1 MPPRPSP
8 RGSHMPPR
16 TSTQRLSTSPVL
28 AMTSLAQD
36 LRYAARSLR
45 RSPGFTIV
53 AIVTLALGLGATA
66 AIFTLLN
73 AVVLQPL
80 PYPEPARLVDIGT
93 RWPGVKPDMRIGI
106 SPANYFYFR
115 DHSRTLEDVGVYLT
129 GEFTI
134 TGNDRPERVRVAAA
148 SAGVLRALRARPA
161 LGRLI
166 TADDDQ
172 PASTAPG
179 AVAPGPAAPV
189 AVLSHDFWERRYGGD
204 PGVIGQTI
212 RIDSRSVP
220 IVGVLEAGVQ
230 LPDQDIDVWQ
240 PMGLNPSARA
250 TNWHTFGAM
259 ARLRPGVT
267 LAQAQSELA
276 VIGGRVVELFPSA
289 YNDAFMKDTGFRFD
303 VGSLRGI
310 VLGDVGRSIWILFG
324 TVGLVLLI
332 ACFNVANL
340 FLARTEGRQRET
352 AIRMALGAR
361 SAQLARHYLTESI
374 LLALLAGALG
384 VAFAWGALQLLLAFS
399 PDWIPR
405 LGAVRLG
412 WESMVFTAIVSIAAG
427 VAFGLFP
434 VVAARR
440 AAQETS
446 GGGARGSTATRHQHA
461 FRGALVVVQMA
472 LALVLLAA
480 AGLMLRSFDKLRNV
494 DPGVDEA
501 GVLTMDLHLP
511 SERYAS
517 YEQVS
522 SFYSELTTRLE
533 ALPGVQ
539 HASVTTALPLATGE
553 FGCAA
558 LFVEDQPP
566 ASDTNPPC
574 LGVSTVSPGF
584 FETMGIAVRG
594 RTPTWSDVESRS
606 GAVVV
611 SKALADRFWPGE
623 DPIGK
628 GIRGNGWG
636 RPFYRVVGVTDD
648 VRYSGLDKPPAEM
661 VYFPLV
667 PIKDAPLWSPQN
679 SVTLAVKSSSAHPEQ
694 LAAAVRRT
702 LANID
707 ADIPLANVRS
717 MSDVA
722 AKSMARTSLTML
734 LLAIAGGMALVLAAV
749 GLYGVIS
756 YIVGKR
762 TREIGIR
769 VALGAQIAQ
778 VIRGVALE
786 SLRLALLGVGA
797 GLVGA
802 LLLTRLLRSLL
813 FEVSPSD
820 PLVLVGV
827 SLLLVLV
834 ALVASYLPAR
844 RAARIDPVVALRTE

>member
-1 MPPRPSP
+1 
-8 RGSHMPPR
+8 
-16 TSTQRLSTSPVL
+16 
-28 AMTSLAQD
+28 MTSLAQD

-53 AIVTLALGLGATA
+53 AIITLGLGLGAAA

-80 PYPEPARLVDIGT
+80 PYPEPGRLVDIGT

-106 SPANYFYFR
+106 APANYFYFR
-115 DHSRTLEDVGVYLT
+115 DHARTLEDVGVYLT

-172 PASTAPG
+172 PSSTAPG
-179 AVAPGPAAPV
+179 QAAPGPASAV

-204 PGVIGQTI
+204 PSVIGKTI
-212 RIDSRSVP
+212 QIDSRTIP
-220 IVGVLEAGVQ
+220 IVGVLDAGVQ
-230 LPDQDIDVWQ
+230 LPAQDIDVWQ
-240 PMGLNPSARA
+240 PLGLNPAA
-250 TNWHTFGAM
+250 EPVNWHTFSAI

-267 LAQAQSELA
+267 LAQAQAELA
-276 VIGGRVVELFPSA
+276 AVGTRVVELFPSA
-289 YNDAFMKDTGFRFD
+289 YDDAFMKDTGFHFD
-303 VGSLRGI
+303 VESLRSI
-310 VLGDVGRSIWILFG
+310 VLGDVGRSLWIIFG

-374 LLALLAGALG
+374 FLALLAGALG
-384 VAFAWGALQLLLAFS
+384 VLFAWGAVQLLLAFS
-399 PDWIPR
+399 PEWIPR
-405 LGAVRLG
+405 LGTVRLG
-412 WESMVFTAIVSIAAG
+412 WESIAFTAMVSLAAG
-427 VAFGLFP
+427 IAFGLFP

-440 AAQETS
+440 ETRESS
-446 GGGARGSTATRHQHA
+446 GGGARGSTATRNQHA

-480 AGLMLRSFDKLRNV
+480 AGLMLRSFDKLRSV
-494 DPGVDEA
+494 DPGVKAA
-501 GVLTMDLHLP
+501 GVLTVDLHLP
-511 SERYAS
+511 SQRYGS
-517 YEQVS
+517 YQQVS
-522 SFYSELTTRLE
+522 AFYNELTKQLE

-539 HASVTTALPLATGE
+539 QASVTTALPLATSE

-558 LFVEDQPP
+558 LWVEDQPP
-566 ASDTNPPC
+566 TSDKNPPC

-584 FETMGIAVRG
+584 FEALGITVRG
-594 RTPTWSDVESRS
+594 RTPTWSDVESGS

-611 SKALADRFWPGE
+611 SKALAERFWPGE

-628 GIRGNGWG
+628 GIRGNGWR
-636 RPFYRVVGVTDD
+636 RPFYRVVGVTND

-667 PIKDAPLWSPQN
+667 PIKGAPLWSPQN
-679 SVTLAVKSSSAHPEQ
+679 SVTLVVKSSSTHPAQ
-694 LAAAVRRT
+694 LAGTVRRT
-702 LANID
+702 LAGLD
-707 ADIPLANVRS
+707 TDIPLANVRT
-717 MSDVA
+717 MDDVV

-769 VALGAQIAQ
+769 VALGAQVAQ
-778 VIRGVALE
+778 VIRGVTVE
-786 SLRLALLGVGA
+786 SLKLAVTGVV
-797 GLVGA
+797 VGIIGS
-802 LLLTRLLRSLL
+802 LFLTRLLRSML

-820 PLVLVGV
+820 PLVLIGV
-827 SLLLVLV
+827 SLTLV
-834 ALVASYLPAR
+834 AVALAASYLPAR
-844 RAARIDPVVALRTE
+844 RAAKIDPVVALRAE